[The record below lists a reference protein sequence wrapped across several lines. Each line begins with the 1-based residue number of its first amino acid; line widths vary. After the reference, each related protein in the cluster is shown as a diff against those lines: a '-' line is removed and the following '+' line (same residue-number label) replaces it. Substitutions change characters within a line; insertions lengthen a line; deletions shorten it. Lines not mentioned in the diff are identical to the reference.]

1 MNVRHA
7 IAKFLRTLILK
18 NICKRLLLVKASRI
32 VLSFQV
38 DFQLIFKLL

>member
-32 VLSFQV
+32 VLVFKS
-38 DFQLIFKLL
+38 IFN